1 MGRHDERGR
10 LELPIRPWCILVPGA
25 ALFIA
30 VTVFN
35 VLGDVLRDY
44 LDARGRRVP
53 ENVGNKKV
61 AFLGGKADKGKE
73 QIFMSKAMMGRRG
86 FVVAAACTL
95 ALALTGCAG
104 GGAQAIAERPQS
116 DESSQRGLDFVFHA
130 ESMDPANSWD
140 GWEMQYY
147 GITENLL
154 KLDEDFNVEP
164 WLAKSVE
171 RIDDLTWK
179 FELRDD
185 VTFTNGEKMTG
196 DG

>member
-1 MGRHDERGR
+1 
-10 LELPIRPWCILVPGA
+10 
-25 ALFIA
+25 
-30 VTVFN
+30 
-35 VLGDVLRDY
+35 
-44 LDARGRRVP
+44 
-53 ENVGNKKV
+53 
-61 AFLGGKADKGKE
+61 
-73 QIFMSKAMMGRRG
+73 MSKAMMGRRG

-104 GGAQAIAERPQS
+104 GGAQSDSPNGSQS
-116 DESSQRGLDFVFHA
+116 DEKVLNAGSTSYFYA
-130 ESMDPANSWD
+130 ESMDPSNSWD

-171 RIDDLTWK
+171 QIDDLTWK

-196 DG
+196 DAVKACLERTYEPFPAGYGCLAGNAAVDLRSECRRPTKHLVHHVR